1 MSLFNLNVERSVESL
16 NLRNKIIEEVK
27 KELNVDLG
35 FWFNDLY
42 KVKNGVVRRLK
53 GGIYSGKDLNI
64 EEYNDLLDDVSDC
77 ILNLNW
83 NGFRVELKKLG
94 SYNFDGCEWKN
105 YCRMK
110 DDGFEGNFLDYKK
123 KIKDEERVIIIK
135 ISWDC

>member
-1 MSLFNLNVERSVESL
+1 MYYLNEERRVESL

-27 KELNVDLG
+27 KELNVDLN

-53 GGIYSGKDLNI
+53 GGIYSGKNLNDK
-64 EEYNDLLDDVSDC
+64 EYNDLLDDVSDC

-94 SYNFDGCEWKN
+94 SYSFDGCEWKN

-110 DDGFEGNFLDYKK
+110 DNGFEGNFLDYKK
-123 KIKDEERVIIIK
+123 KIKDEERVIILK
-135 ISWDC
+135 IDWDF

>member
-1 MSLFNLNVERSVESL
+1 MYYLSEERRVESL

-27 KELNVDLG
+27 KELNVDLN

-64 EEYNDLLDDVSDC
+64 EEYNNLLDDVSDC

-83 NGFRVELKKLG
+83 NGFRVEIKKLG
-94 SYNFDGCEWKN
+94 SYSFDSNEWN
-105 YCRMK
+105 SYCRMK
-110 DDGFEGNFLDYKK
+110 DNGFEGLFSDYKK
-123 KIKDEERVIIIK
+123 KIKDEERVIILK
-135 ISWDC
+135 IDWDF